1 MDQSLLWPVKY
12 TEHKQVTKKL
22 IKPPKQKPR
31 KQSPKSTGSSAA
43 INGPRTVRISVTD
56 PDATD
61 SSSDEEDELF
71 RRQRV
76 KKYITEIRMESA
88 GAACRTRASESL
100 QARPKPMKSRTS
112 PAPPSAADGGSRK
125 FRGVRQRPW
134 GKWAAEIRDPS
145 RRVRLWLGTY
155 DTAEEAAMVYDSAAI
170 KLRGPDA
177 LTNFV
182 TPSPENK
189 SSGAA
194 SGYSSGDESSH
205 NRNHPSP
212 TSVLRFA
219 TTRSGE
225 DTDQTGL
232 CSHSSESP
240 VKGDEPCSG
249 GFFTE
254 EPVEEP
260 SLRWNPNKLARE
272 FEECEGETST
282 VPDYIVDDYLPMD
295 IPFLDDFFNFQPQD
309 GPVLFDD
316 GPGFSTYQ
324 DEFKMCFDDFSA
336 LEIQGPSFGDVVHD
350 SFQELGSLGV
360 EDYFQDTC
368 DFSSVDALL
377 AM

>member
-1 MDQSLLWPVKY
+1 MSIPQS
-12 TEHKQVTKKL
+12 
-22 IKPPKQKPR
+22 PPMRRAAFLFIPFAGVFAGIFPSPPSTDGVCWSAAQDPP
-31 KQSPKSTGSSAA
+31 SPKSIGISAA
-43 INGPRTVRISVTD
+43 TGGPRTVRISVTD

-71 RRQRV
+71 RRQR
-76 KKYITEIRMESA
+76 
-88 GAACRTRASESL
+88 
-100 QARPKPMKSRTS
+100 
-112 PAPPSAADGGSRK
+112 
-125 FRGVRQRPW
+125 
-134 GKWAAEIRDPS
+134 IRDPS

-212 TSVLRFA
+212 TSVLRFT

-232 CSHSSESP
+232 SSQSSESP

-249 GFFTE
+249 DFFTE
-254 EPVEEP
+254 PVDEP
-260 SLRWNPNKLARE
+260 SRRDPNKPARE

-282 VPDYIVDDYLPMD
+282 VPDYIIDDYLPMD
-295 IPFLDDFFNFQPQD
+295 VPFLDNFFNFQPQD

-324 DEFKMCFDDFSA
+324 DEFKMCFDDFPA
-336 LEIQGPSFGDVVHD
+336 LEIQGPSFGDIVHD